1 MVFIVVGTGIFFSIV
16 FHVGVK
22 EHPRDCSAEFATKS
36 SKRSAGNWTAW
47 FREPLFYQVWV
58 SSLPLGTSNVRC
70 LCTKW
75 SIDLI
80 MVLEAIFTRVGNSRQ
95 KLQCL
100 YGYLMANMN
109 SELL

>member
-1 MVFIVVGTGIFFSIV
+1 MVFIVVGTGVFFSIV

-36 SKRSAGNWTAW
+36 SKRSADNWTAW

-58 SSLPLGTSNVRC
+58 SSLPPGTSDVRC

-75 SIDLI
+75 PYNGFGSHLHAGRQYSPEIT
-80 MVLEAIFTRVGNSRQ
+80 VLCMGI
-95 KLQCL
+95 
-100 YGYLMANMN
+100 
-109 SELL
+109 